1 MPDSNSHHED
11 LAAVRAEIT
20 AFREEVNRK
29 GHGLSDAQLTRLRV
43 ILKWAEWL
51 ADGGTII
58 RGLLGVVVFCAG
70 AYAGAKML
78 IQEVLK

>member
-1 MPDSNSHHED
+1 MPDTQSHHDD
-11 LAAVRAEIT
+11 LAAVRAELA
-20 AFREEVNRK
+20 AFREEVKNK

-51 ADGGTII
+51 ADGGTIV

-78 IQEVLK
+78 IQEVVK